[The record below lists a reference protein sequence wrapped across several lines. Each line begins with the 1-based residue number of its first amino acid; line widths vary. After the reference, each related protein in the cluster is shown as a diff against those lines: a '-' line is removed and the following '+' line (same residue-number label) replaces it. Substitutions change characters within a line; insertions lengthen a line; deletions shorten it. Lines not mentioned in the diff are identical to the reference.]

1 MVDFDHEFEEELCRG
16 LRQRNAP
23 AGFADKVLSRVP
35 EPRQLQQR
43 RWPIWSWAMAA
54 AVAIAA
60 VLGARVEQQHQQ
72 RIAGEHARQQ
82 VLLALRIT
90 NSTLQAV
97 DHKIS
102 EGRTIRKVEP

>member
-1 MVDFDHEFEEELCRG
+1 MVDLDHEFEEELRQG

-23 AGFADKVLSRVP
+23 TGFADKVLSSVP
-35 EPRQLQQR
+35 QRRHLQQR

-54 AVAIAA
+54 AVVVTA

-72 RIAGEHARQQ
+72 RVAGEHAREQ

-102 EGRTIRKVEP
+102 EDRTTRKVEP

>member
-1 MVDFDHEFEEELCRG
+1 M
-16 LRQRNAP
+16 LRQASQTKFCP
-23 AGFADKVLSRVP
+23 AFRTEAAQP
-35 EPRQLQQR
+35 M

-54 AVAIAA
+54 AVVVAA
-60 VLGARVEQQHQQ
+60 VLGARVEQRHEQ

-102 EGRTIRKVEP
+102 EDRTTRKVEP